1 MKNGI
6 NDSKYKKFIS
16 RLDIK
21 IDFFYFEKK
30 TILRFFFLRLFL
42 IKEEIKIILERLN
55 LAVF

>member
-21 IDFFYFEKK
+21 IDFFYFENK